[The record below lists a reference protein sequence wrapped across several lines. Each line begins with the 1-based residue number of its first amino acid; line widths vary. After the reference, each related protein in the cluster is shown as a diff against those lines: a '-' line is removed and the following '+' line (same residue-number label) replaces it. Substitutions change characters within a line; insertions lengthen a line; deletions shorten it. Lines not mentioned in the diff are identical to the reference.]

1 MPTPSGNAP
10 DPSHHSPRNFSSCPD
25 PEDSE
30 QQPHQSDQQQQGD
43 EPQSPTSTASPS
55 SQTPADSQ
63 ESTTS
68 WRRESSSSDSQFDPL
83 APTNSSTSPRS
94 ATMSPMSSSVAA
106 ALADGSGDYDEP
118 PVERRGIGIG
128 IIEPMEMDDDEEE
141 EGQKD
146 DDDEEMGLG
155 TSSPEAGVAGGEDER
170 SDSGSPHRVVNLQA
184 HFLGL
189 IRRIDELNAR
199 DEARDVERSARA
211 AGGGTVSNP
220 PSTSRRRPDAVRS
233 RSTTDYA
240 TGVGDGASSSSTR
253 NDEPEEPGWGPDAS
267 MLGMGYEYADPR
279 VIPISP
285 STYLRPGSRF
295 HGTQQSE
302 RQRYDVQVEIKH
314 VDLRESFLCGYLRI
328 QGLTEDHPTL
338 TTYFEGEIIGSKY
351 GFATQHPSWGASDKT
366 DLSHWAKF
374 QAFRPFQKQMKKG
387 AGLNSV
393 AIKDV
398 ANRENIFMRWKE
410 HFLVPDHRVRTIH
423 GASFEGFYYICFNQ
437 VRGEVSGIY
446 FHSKSEK

>member
-10 DPSHHSPRNFSSCPD
+10 DHSPRNFAFSSCPD
-25 PEDSE
+25 PEDNE
-30 QQPHQSDQQQQGD
+30 QQPQQQQQQQPP
-43 EPQSPTSTASPS
+43 ESPISPASPSSPS
-55 SQTPADSQ
+55 SQTLRDSQ
-63 ESTTS
+63 ESPSS
-68 WRRESSSSDSQFDPL
+68 WRPESSPSQLQYDILHSPADDS
-83 APTNSSTSPRS
+83 ASPRS

-106 ALADGSGDYDEP
+106 ALADGSGDFESSGEP
-118 PVERRGIGIG
+118 GEVTDPLLRG
-128 IIEPMEMDDDEEE
+128 
-141 EGQKD
+141 
-146 DDDEEMGLG
+146 
-155 TSSPEAGVAGGEDER
+155 A
-170 SDSGSPHRVVNLQA
+170 
-184 HFLGL
+184 
-189 IRRIDELNAR
+189 
-199 DEARDVERSARA
+199 
-211 AGGGTVSNP
+211 
-220 PSTSRRRPDAVRS
+220 RRRPDAVRS
-233 RSTTDYA
+233 RSAADYS
-240 TGVGDGASSSSTR
+240 TRPGGEGSSSTR
-253 NDEPEEPGWGPDAS
+253 DDENTSAWGADTS

-279 VIPISP
+279 VTPISP

-338 TTYFEGEIIGSKY
+338 TTYFEGEIIGTKY
-351 GFATQHPSWGASDKT
+351 GFNTQHPSWGASDKT

-387 AGLNSV
+387 SGNIV
-393 AIKDV
+393 IKDV

-437 VRGEVSGIY
+437 LRGEVSGIY
-446 FHSKSEK
+446 FHSKSEKFQQLELKHVEDKGCYGAVEFR